1 MSSEL
6 AKKPIDNRLAV
17 DVAQLRIGMYVSK
30 LDRPWLETPFLFQG
44 FLIRDQDEIE
54 ELRKHCRHVVIDAD
68 QTDSTIDLK
77 ALAPVAAGDGPEP
90 KPGMVLPEYPAAPTT
105 KKPPSEARKPVP
117 ANSISEHQS
126 VYSDISELRRELANA
141 RDQHD
146 RASLLIREVMDNLRS
161 GGKLDVKVA
170 EKALEPIVESV
181 MKNESAMSWLVRL
194 REASDYL
201 YTHSVSSAIWA
212 TVMARHLGMPRETV
226 ESVGLGAML
235 LDIGK
240 TRVPA
245 EVLGKPG
252 PLTADELTIAR
263 SHVTHGLE
271 ILEETGSIDEQVIA
285 MVRTHHER
293 HDGSG
298 YPRGLSGQQIPV
310 LGRIA
315 GIVDYYDAVT
325 SKRPYAD
332 PQSSYDCLRSL
343 NKLAGTAFQKE
354 MVEQFIQSIGF
365 FPPGTLVRLNDG
377 SVAVVVAQ
385 NRRHR
390 LKPEIL
396 LLLDPEH
403 TMRRD
408 FPMIDLQLG
417 PRSAYTDEVLFI
429 DKGLE
434 PGSFGIDPAEYFL
447 G

>member
-1 MSSEL
+1 
-6 AKKPIDNRLAV
+6 
-17 DVAQLRIGMYVSK
+17 MYVSV

-44 FLIRDQDEIE
+44 FLIREQGEID
-54 ELRKHCRHVVIDAD
+54 ELRKHCKRVLIDVD
-68 QTDSTIDLK
+68 QTDPAVDVKS
-77 ALAPVAAGDGPEP
+77 LAAPPPRKPVEEP
-90 KPGMVLPEYPAAPTT
+90 ATMELPSYPAAAA
-105 KKPPSEARKPVP
+105 KKPAPKKQARSPHATVD
-117 ANSISEHQS
+117 ERHS
-126 VYSDISELRRELANA
+126 VYSDISELRRELASA

-146 RASLLIREVMDNLRS
+146 RASLLVREVMDNLS
-161 GGKLDVKVA
+161 NGGKLDVKTA
-170 EKALEPIVESV
+170 ESAVQPIVESV

-194 REASDYL
+194 REANDYL

-212 TVMARHLGMPRETV
+212 TVMARHLGMPKDAIEAI
-226 ESVGLGAML
+226 GLGAML

-240 TRVPA
+240 TRLPV
-245 EVLGKPG
+245 EILLKPG
-252 PLTADELTIAR
+252 PLTDDELAIAR
-263 SHVTHGLE
+263 SHVEHGIE
-271 ILEETGSIDEQVIA
+271 ILEEADGIDERA
-285 MVRTHHER
+285 LEMVRAHHER

-310 LGRIA
+310 HGRIA
-315 GIVDYYDAVT
+315 GIVDFYDAVT
-325 SKRPYAD
+325 SKRPYANA
-332 PQSSYDCLRSL
+332 QSSYDCLRSL
-343 NKLAGTAFQKE
+343 NKLAGTAFQTE

-365 FPPGTLVRLNDG
+365 FPPGTLVQLNDG
-377 SVAVVVAQ
+377 SVAVVIAQ

-408 FPMIDLQLG
+408 FPMIDLQLEA
-417 PRSAYTDEVLFI
+417 RSAYDDQVLYI

>member
-1 MSSEL
+1 
-6 AKKPIDNRLAV
+6 
-17 DVAQLRIGMYVSK
+17 MYVSV

-44 FLIRDQDEIE
+44 FLIREQGEID
-54 ELRKHCRHVVIDAD
+54 ELRKRCKRVLIDVD
-68 QTDSTIDLK
+68 QTDPAVDVKSL
-77 ALAPVAAGDGPEP
+77 
-90 KPGMVLPEYPAAPTT
+90 AAP
-105 KKPPSEARKPVP
+105 PPRKPVETP
-117 ANSISEHQS
+117 ATMELPSYSATAAKKPAPKKQACSPHVTVDERHS

-146 RASLLIREVMDNLRS
+146 RASRLVREVMDNLS
-161 GGKLDVKVA
+161 NGGKLDVKTA
-170 EKALEPIVESV
+170 ESAVQLIVESV

-194 REASDYL
+194 REANDYL

-212 TVMARHLGMPRETV
+212 TVMARHLGMPKDAIETI
-226 ESVGLGAML
+226 GLGAML

-240 TRVPA
+240 TRLPA
-245 EVLGKPG
+245 EILLKPG
-252 PLTADELTIAR
+252 PLTDDELAIAR
-263 SHVTHGLE
+263 SHVEHGIE
-271 ILEETGSIDEQVIA
+271 ILEEADGIDERALA

-310 LGRIA
+310 HGRIA
-315 GIVDYYDAVT
+315 GIVDFYDAIT
-325 SKRPYAD
+325 SKRPYANA
-332 PQSSYDCLRSL
+332 QSSYDCLRSL
-343 NKLAGTAFQKE
+343 NTLAGTAFQTQ

-365 FPPGTLVRLNDG
+365 FPPGTLVQLNDG
-377 SVAVVVAQ
+377 SVAVVIAQ

-403 TMRRD
+403 TMQRD
-408 FPMIDLQLG
+408 FPMIDLQLEVK
-417 PRSAYTDEVLFI
+417 SAYNDQVLYI